1 MDHTAWQNRLLDDLT
16 HTGTHGEAAVAYVHK
31 HKTRIGFRR
40 ARLSVGAFW
49 TPLGS
54 IYLNA
59 RRYTYANSVADPYVL
74 CLVLHEARHLQ
85 QGFFTA
91 LSVYGELDAWQLHFT
106 VYHQMVDKPVHPAIA
121 ELISLPL
128 GWDRTVLKQARELMQ
143 LYASKKYRVDLLPL
157 YPLGMEIRYRLG
169 IRPGIYHHPARME

>member
-1 MDHTAWQNRLLDDLT
+1 MDHAAWHNHLLDDLARI
-16 HTGTHGEAAVAYVHK
+16 GTPGEAAVAYLRK
-31 HKTRIGFRR
+31 HGTRIGFRR

-59 RRYTYANSVADPYVL
+59 RRYTYSNSLNDPYAL

-85 QGFFTA
+85 QGIFIA

-106 VYHQMVDKPVHPAIA
+106 AYQQLVDKPLHPAIA

-128 GWDRTVLKQARELMQ
+128 SWDRTVLKRARELMQ
-143 LYASKKYRVDLLPL
+143 VYASKKYRIDLLPL

-169 IRPGIYHHPARME
+169 LRPGIYNPPARME

>member
-1 MDHTAWQNRLLDDLT
+1 MDHVDWQNRLLSDLARSGEPGEAT
-16 HTGTHGEAAVAYVHK
+16 VAYLATHG
-31 HKTRIGFRR
+31 TRIGFHR

-49 TPLGS
+49 TPWGR

-59 RRYTYANSVADPYVL
+59 RRYTYANSLDDPYAL

-106 VYHQMVDKPVHPAIA
+106 VYHRLVEKPLHPAIA

-128 GWDRTVLKQARELMQ
+128 GWDRKVLQRARELMQ
-143 LYASKKYRVDLLPL
+143 IYASNKYRVDLLPL
-157 YPLGMEIRYRLG
+157 FPLGTEIRYRLG
-169 IRPGIYHHPARME
+169 MSPGINNRPARTE